1 MFIDLKI
8 NLTWTAPDNSVWVKL
23 ARISFCCLQP
33 RTPTD
38 KKNSICPQP
47 KMFAKHGYIL

>member
-8 NLTWTAPDNSVWVKL
+8 NLTWTVPDNSVWVKL
-23 ARISFCCLQP
+23 ARIRFCCLQP

-47 KMFAKHGYIL
+47 KMFAKHGYSL